1 MNAYEKAFTEVYT
14 ILSYLNKEEYNKIPD
29 EILDVIKQNRDI
41 DYIYEVNKEL
51 DLEKQEMLLETRAI
65 LFNLFRDYLA
75 TPKQKEKILRFQRQE
90 KIKIEEEKRQK
101 YQSIDMFKKH
111 KKEIY

>member
-1 MNAYEKAFTEVYT
+1 MNVYAKAFTEVYT
-14 ILSYLNKEEYNKIPD
+14 ILSYLNKEEYNKIPK
-29 EILDVIKQNRDI
+29 EVLDAIKKNRDT

-75 TPKQKEKILRFQRQE
+75 TPKQKEKIVRFQRQE
-90 KIKIEEEKRQK
+90 KMKIEEEKRKK
-101 YQSIDMFKKH
+101 YNGTNMFKKH
-111 KKEIY
+111 KREI